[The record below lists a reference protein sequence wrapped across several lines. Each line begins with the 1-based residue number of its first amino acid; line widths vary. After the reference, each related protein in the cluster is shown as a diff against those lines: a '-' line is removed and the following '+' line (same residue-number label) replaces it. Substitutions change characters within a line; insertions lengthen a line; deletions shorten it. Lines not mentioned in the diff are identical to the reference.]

1 MKVYSFSVTVLAP
14 KRQKYKTVQVDSI
27 LLQCGRVIAD
37 EDIVEE
43 NISCDESIFYQA
55 ERIKVRVSTYDHKDK
70 RKPLLPDFL
79 DIIFFGTAISRKAKE
94 FLLSQGVKFDS
105 KPIELLDEPESN
117 YEIVLFPKVDLT
129 DLEASRA
136 EWKGKKIVTKGK
148 NYFDPS
154 TLVLL
159 SEAVTLDGIV
169 SLSGHGLVLIC
180 SEQIMKNLRLSA
192 LTGVMFS
199 EIAISTRS

>member
-136 EWKGKKIVTKGK
+136 
-148 NYFDPS
+148 
-154 TLVLL
+154 
-159 SEAVTLDGIV
+159 
-169 SLSGHGLVLIC
+169 
-180 SEQIMKNLRLSA
+180 QIGRA
-192 LTGVMFS
+192 HV
-199 EIAISTRS
+199 